1 MYLCMFATVCAF
13 VCVCVCMFVYVHVQE
28 MLGASDLGFLLYQ
41 PGAGALH
48 ALEAT
53 LEAVSLGAGP
63 AQTPKRTLCNALKT
77 LMLLLKLCSVFG
89 TLHTMQCAKGQCHQ
103 RHSVRERIYS
113 KRNILHIF
121 FATIPL
127 FEQVCLWMLTST
139 LTFYSDRTHSIARE
153 HIL

>member
-1 MYLCMFATVCAF
+1 MYVCICVCVC
-13 VCVCVCMFVYVHVQE
+13 VCVCVCMFVYVHEQE
-28 MLGASDLGFLLYQ
+28 MLGASDFGFLLYQ

-77 LMLLLKLCSVFG
+77 LLCLWH
-89 TLHTMQCAKGQCHQ
+89 TLHTMQCATQGQCHQ